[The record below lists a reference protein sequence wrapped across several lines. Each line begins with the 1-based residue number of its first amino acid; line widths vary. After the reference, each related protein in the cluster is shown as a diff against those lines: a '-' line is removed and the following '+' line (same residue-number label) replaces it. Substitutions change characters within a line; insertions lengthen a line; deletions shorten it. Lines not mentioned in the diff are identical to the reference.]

1 MRFERLT
8 ILVLFI
14 AVVHAGLFGEDPEVA
29 KRRKRQE
36 AAKNKMRDGK
46 DEKV

>member
-1 MRFERLT
+1 MRFERLF
-8 ILVLFI
+8 ILVLLVAI
-14 AVVHAGLFGEDPEVA
+14 VHAGLFSEDPEVA

-36 AAKNKMRDGK
+36 AAKNKMREGK